1 MTIVVTFVV
10 TFRFRGKS
18 EVQKRVVRSIKIDG
32 KGTLILYDKD
42 GGITENLTLAELRD
56 LSIESV
62 RSRAAR
68 TAS

>member
-1 MTIVVTFVV
+1 MTLVV
-10 TFRFRGKS
+10 TFRLRGKS
-18 EVQKRVVRSIKIDG
+18 EVQKRVVSSMKIDG
-32 KGTLILYDKD
+32 KGALILYDKD
-42 GGITENLTLAELRD
+42 RGITENLTLAELRD

>member
-1 MTIVVTFVV
+1 MTFVVPFVV

-18 EVQKRVVRSIKIDG
+18 EVQKRVVRSIRIDG
-32 KGTLILYDKD
+32 KGALILDDKD
-42 GGITENLTLAELRD
+42 GITENLTLAELRD
-56 LSIESV
+56 VSIESV